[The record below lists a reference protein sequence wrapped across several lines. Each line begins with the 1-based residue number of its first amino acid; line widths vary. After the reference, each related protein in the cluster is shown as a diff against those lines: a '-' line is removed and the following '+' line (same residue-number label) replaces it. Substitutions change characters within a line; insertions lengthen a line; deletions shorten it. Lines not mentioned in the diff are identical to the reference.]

1 MMPNHGKS
9 IFLMAA
15 LLMGVSFQACAQ
27 VGCPPGYYPIGGA
40 NAGWHDC
47 APAGNSAAPPEPGP
61 SWVTQWGSIAAG
73 KGGYGKSVGSTS
85 KSRAKREALREC
97 KASGGKKCEVLLVFY
112 NQCGALAWGNTGN
125 ATFRA
130 PSAADAEA
138 GALGECAKHA
148 ADCRVFYSGCSYPRL
163 IE

>member
-1 MMPNHGKS
+1 MPSHGKS

-61 SWVTQWGSIAAG
+61 SWLLSGAPSLLERVGTASLSVQPANLGPNVRPCVSARLRGARNAKFCLSFTISAAHWRG
-73 KGGYGKSVGSTS
+73 ETPETLHFEPLAQQMQKL
-85 KSRAKREALREC
+85 A
-97 KASGGKKCEVLLVFY
+97 LLV
-112 NQCGALAWGNTGN
+112 NMQSMPQT
-125 ATFRA
+125 
-130 PSAADAEA
+130 A
-138 GALGECAKHA
+138 GFSIPGVVARG
-148 ADCRVFYSGCSYPRL
+148 
-163 IE
+163 